1 MREPVVDFLNHG
13 MLPFV
18 GRERELERLLS
29 FWKGTADSTGLRALL
44 LTGEAGSG
52 KSRLIEQTIPP
63 IEAEGGTV
71 VHARLRADSALA
83 LAPLLSLA
91 LWSSAS
97 AGPLLREEPEPSL
110 SAVIGAV
117 RRLCRLRRTV
127 LILEDAH
134 LLEGGALREFGL
146 FVEALADESLALI
159 VAARPAELTARGS
172 IEAWLVEEIPLPP
185 LQRHTLQELWSRL
198 FGEPD
203 DSEAIDALQ
212 EATLGN
218 PLAFRSA
225 LRGAIN
231 AGLLT
236 NDGREWRVTVPAG
249 TFREMAVRSAQR
261 LTEGMLSHLTDEE
274 RDAAAALATLGEVFA
289 PEGAAQLI
297 PDAER
302 MVSRLL
308 FKGILVR
315 GNTAATSL
323 RNRNVRG
330 LPLIFAHSLLHRTLL
345 EQGTGNP
352 LPLMRVIASDVPL
365 YSVTPFLFLEEH
377 PPAETVGVPF
387 ALDMVEKSQQIAARI
402 DRTADWQLALRI
414 WSVTERIAE
423 KESAADPDHPER
435 TKLRLH
441 LMLYRTNLMGRN
453 DESDDYFRQTD
464 ALLTML
470 EGSVKDGEEWT
481 AAIYLR
487 AITFLFRFSSRRN
500 RAGCPQILIDAAET
514 ARRFS
519 SPTIDD
525 LYTAFLRV
533 AASCAYIYGFYLN
546 DLLHVERESRRLTAQ
561 KGEDPELRRR
571 WLNEFGYYLLSS
583 FTTSEELAE
592 KRILLAELRKARV
605 DVPYYYIREIAFQME
620 TGEFRRALELIDKY
634 RPPLRDIGLHR
645 TIYSTVLFECEAL
658 AALGAPVAL
667 TIAKGMEVIS
677 DPQAPANDLR
687 RNHLGRHLV
696 AGAAMRGTFDDI
708 EEVARKFAFADEE
721 YPLVVR
727 ILLALPSLEALR
739 NVALVRPAS
748 GPGSVDL
755 DDPDTDLEELIP
767 AARAL
772 LERRPLAG
780 DEDARLQR
788 FLREPIL
795 RRYRMLGLQA
805 AFALVRALE
814 EAGLLREDEERT
826 EALRS
831 GIRSLLAWLAERQL
845 GLHGTYLL
853 REHGTRLN
861 DEEQKEWTELFSRVA
876 GSAAAD
882 RGTEEKTAVTMFGAI
897 TVRRPGGETERIR
910 GARNHLLLG
919 LLVADRMLK
928 NPLTRNAFVALA
940 SGVEDDP
947 ERGRR
952 TMNMAVLRLREA
964 AGPDLILTDQET
976 PRLNTARVTVDLIEA
991 RKRLNAADRL
1001 VRNRRLRQA
1010 TGELREVFRLSG
1022 GDVPFPGLY
1031 EELFGNLRSEFEED
1045 LQRVTALLGRSLIAE
1060 GDDETAEEILAQ
1072 GVDLVPESEEL
1083 QGLLRRALNG
1093 MRGTEEEAE
1102 QEMLL
1107 AGE

>member
-29 FWKGTADSTGLRALL
+29 FWKGTADSAGLRALL

-63 IEAEGGTV
+63 IEAEGGAV
-71 VHARLRADSALA
+71 VHATLRADSALA

-97 AGPLLREEPEPSL
+97 AGPLLREEPEPTL

-134 LLEGGALREFGL
+134 LLEGGGLREFGL

-159 VAARPAELTARGS
+159 AAARPAELTARGS
-172 IEAWLVEEIPLPP
+172 IEAWLVEELPLPP
-185 LQRHTLQELWSRL
+185 LQRHTLQELWGRL
-198 FGEPD
+198 FGELDNP
-203 DSEAIDALQ
+203 EAIDALQ
-212 EATLGN
+212 DATLGN

-236 NDGREWRVTVPAG
+236 NDGREWRVAVPAG
-249 TFREMAVRSAQR
+249 TFREMAQRSAQR
-261 LTEGMLSHLTDEE
+261 LTEGMISHLTDEE
-274 RDAAAALATLGEVFA
+274 RDAAAALAMLGEVFA

-323 RNRNVRG
+323 RNRDVRG

-345 EQGTGNP
+345 ERGADNP
-352 LPLMRVIASDVPL
+352 LPLMRIIASDVPL

-387 ALDMVEKSQQIAARI
+387 ALDMIEKSRQIAALI

-423 KESAADPDHPER
+423 REIAADPGHPEGR
-435 TKLRLH
+435 KLRLH

-453 DESDDYFRQTD
+453 DESDEYFRQTD
-464 ALLTML
+464 TLLNML
-470 EGSVKDGEEWT
+470 KESTERNEEWM
-481 AAIYLR
+481 AAIYIR
-487 AITFLFRFSSRRN
+487 ALTFLFRFSSRRN

-519 SPTIDD
+519 SPNIDD

-533 AASCAYIYGFYLN
+533 AASCAYIYGFYPD

-561 KGEDPELRRR
+561 KGENPELRRR

-583 FTTSEELAE
+583 FTTPEELAE
-592 KRILLAELRKARV
+592 KRLLLAELHRARV
-605 DVPYYYIREIAFQME
+605 DVPYYYIREIAFHME
-620 TGEFRRALELIDKY
+620 TGEFRRALELIEKY

-658 AALGAPVAL
+658 VALGAPVAL
-667 TIAKGMEVIS
+667 SVAKGMEVIS

-696 AGAAMRGTFDDI
+696 AGATMRGTFDDI
-708 EEVARKFAFADEE
+708 EAVARTFDFVEE
-721 YPLVVR
+721 QYPLVVR
-727 ILLALPSLEALR
+727 ILLALPSLETLR
-739 NVALVRPAS
+739 NVPLVRPVS

-772 LERRPLAG
+772 LERRPVSPE
-780 DEDARLQR
+780 EDARLR
-788 FLREPIL
+788 AFLRAPIL
-795 RRYRMLGLQA
+795 RRYRVLGLQA
-805 AFALVRALE
+805 ALALVRALE
-814 EAGLLREDEERT
+814 EAGLLRKDEERT
-826 EALRS
+826 GALRS
-831 GIRSLLAWLAERQL
+831 GIRSLLAWLAERRLDLQ
-845 GLHGTYLL
+845 GRYLL
-853 REHGTRLN
+853 REHGERLN
-861 DEEQKEWTELFSRVA
+861 DEEQKEWTERFGLAA

-928 NPLTRNAFVALA
+928 KPLTRNAFVPLA

-976 PRLNTARVTVDLIEA
+976 PRLNTALVTVDLIEA
-991 RKRLNAADRL
+991 CKRLNAADRL

-1031 EELFGNLRSEFEED
+1031 EKLFVNLRNEFEED
-1045 LQRVTALLGRSLIAE
+1045 LHRVTALLGRSLIAE
-1060 GDDETAEEILAQ
+1060 GDYETAEEMLTQ
-1072 GVDLVPESEEL
+1072 GIDLVPESEEL

-1102 QEMLL
+1102 REMLL

>member
-18 GRERELERLLS
+18 GRERELGRLLS
-29 FWKGTADSTGLRALL
+29 FWKGTADSAGLRALL

-52 KSRLIEQTIPP
+52 KSRLIEEGIAP
-63 IEAEGGTV
+63 IEAEGGAV
-71 VHARLRADSALA
+71 VHAKLRADSALA

-97 AGPLLREEPEPSL
+97 AGPLLREEPEPTL

-117 RRLCRLRRTV
+117 RRLCRLRRTA

-134 LLEGGALREFGL
+134 LLEGGALHEFGL
-146 FVEALADESLALI
+146 FVEALTDESLALI

-172 IEAWLVEEIPLPP
+172 IEAWLVEELPIPP
-185 LQRHTLQELWSRL
+185 LERNTLRELWGRL

-203 DSEAIDALQ
+203 APEAIEALQ

-225 LRGAIN
+225 LRGALN

-236 NDGREWRVTVPAG
+236 NEGGRWSVAVPAA
-249 TFREMAVRSAQR
+249 TFREMALRSAQR
-261 LTEGMLSHLTDEE
+261 LTEGMISHLTDEE
-274 RDAAAALATLGEVFA
+274 REAAAALAMLGEVFA

-302 MVSRLL
+302 MISRLL

-323 RNRNVRG
+323 RNRSVRG

-345 EQGTGNP
+345 ERQGGNP
-352 LPLMRVIASDVPL
+352 LPLMRIIASDVPL

-387 ALDMVEKSQQIAARI
+387 ALDMVEKGHQIAALI

-414 WSVTERIAE
+414 WNVTERIAGRE
-423 KESAADPDHPER
+423 AGSDPDHPEAA
-435 TKLRLH
+435 KLRMY

-464 ALLTML
+464 VLLKML
-470 EGSVKDGEEWT
+470 EGWREKGEEWM
-481 AAIYLR
+481 AAIYIR
-487 AITFLFRFSSRRN
+487 ALTFLFRFSSRRD
-500 RAGCPQILIDAAET
+500 RAACPQILIDAAET

-519 SPTIDD
+519 SPKIDD
-525 LYTAFLRV
+525 LYAAFLRV

-546 DLLHVERESRRLTAQ
+546 DLLHVERESRRLPAQ
-561 KGEDPELRRR
+561 QGENPELRRR

-583 FTTSEELAE
+583 FTTPEELAE
-592 KRILLAELRKARV
+592 KRKLLAELHKARV
-605 DVPYYYIREIAFQME
+605 DIPYYYIREIAFHME
-620 TGEFRRALELIDKY
+620 TGEFRRALELIEKY

-658 AALGAPVAL
+658 TALGAPVGL
-667 TIAKGMEVIS
+667 PVAKGKEVIS

-696 AGAAMRGTFDDI
+696 AGTAMRGTFDDI
-708 EEVARKFAFADEE
+708 ETVAREFDFAEEE

-727 ILLALPSLEALR
+727 ILLALPSPEALR
-739 NVALVRPAS
+739 NVPLVRPAS

-755 DDPDTDLEELIP
+755 DDPDTDMDELIP
-767 AARAL
+767 AVYALQERVPLTADEEDRLRA
-772 LERRPLAG
+772 
-780 DEDARLQR
+780 
-788 FLREPIL
+788 FLRAPIL
-795 RRYRMLGLQA
+795 RRYRIAGLQVA
-805 AFALVRALE
+805 LALVRALE
-814 EAGLLREDEERT
+814 EAHLLRPDEEWRET
-826 EALRS
+826 IRH
-831 GIRSLLAWLAERQL
+831 GIRSPLVWLAERQL
-845 GLHGTYLL
+845 GLHGAYLL
-853 REHGTRLN
+853 REHGARL
-861 DEEQKEWTELFSRVA
+861 EEAERKEWTERFSLAV

-882 RGTEEKTAVTMFGAI
+882 QETEKTAITMFGAI
-897 TVRRPGGETERIR
+897 TIRRPGGETERIR
-910 GARNHLLLG
+910 GARNYLLLG

-928 NPLTRNAFVALA
+928 KPLTRNAFVALA
-940 SGVEDDP
+940 SGVDDDP

-976 PRLNTARVTVDLIEA
+976 PRLNAPRITVDLIEA
-991 RKRLNAADRL
+991 RKGLNAADRL
-1001 VRNRRLRQA
+1001 VRQQKLTQA
-1010 TGELREVFRLSG
+1010 TAELREVFRLSG

-1031 EELFGNLRSEFEED
+1031 EELFENLRSEFEED
-1045 LQRVTALLGRSLIAE
+1045 LQRVTASLGRNLIAE
-1060 GDDETAEEILAQ
+1060 ADYETAEDILSRAI
-1072 GVDLVPESEEL
+1072 DIVPEGEEL

-1093 MRGTEEEAE
+1093 MRGIREEAG

-1107 AGE
+1107 AEEE